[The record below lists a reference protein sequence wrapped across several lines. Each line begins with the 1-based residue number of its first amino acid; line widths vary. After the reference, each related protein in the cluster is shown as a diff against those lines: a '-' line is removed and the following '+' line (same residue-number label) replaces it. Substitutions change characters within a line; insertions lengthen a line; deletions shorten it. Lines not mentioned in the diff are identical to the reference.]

1 MCAAGTLD
9 EAGVPERAEDLF
21 QEPERNTLPIRNR
34 PGLDGSFA
42 VGKRQIKDRH
52 NAVFSLG

>member
-1 MCAAGTLD
+1 MRATGTLD
-9 EAGVPERAEDLF
+9 KTGVPERTEDLF

-34 PGLDGSFA
+34 LGLDGSLA